1 MPTNI
6 AILDFI
12 REIKKDN
19 FKGTNFI
26 EYNDGGGEI
35 YISFQVLLRF
45 LDEYV
50 NLNYTEIKPII
61 NIDWKND
68 KPFFAFSTTVSCNLL
83 KCYLYNDYLGTTDGA
98 ITDKDVAKF
107 HSFTYFNEEN
117 SSNIIN
123 LQKNY
128 KTDSGI
134 PQSDTEKAI
143 FPTIGNINYIYLNA
157 GYIAEMLVKD
167 SDNAEN
173 KLSVQKFLQNI
184 CDDVNKSLGSINDFQ
199 VIIDDDENYVTI
211 VDFNQKRI
219 KGLADV
225 SNNPLTTIKA
235 QGLGSFVTSINAQSS
250 ITPEIATMISVGA
263 QKDGNVLGEEATS
276 LSRLSAGLTDRLYPV
291 KFIANT
297 LKNSDEAIIKD
308 RFQDTVKAYKEII
321 YNQLEVQ
328 EPKEYGGRISYK
340 SDNRTNIENIPVELY
355 KACLGK
361 FTTTNQTS
369 TTFIPIKLDF
379 SLSGISGIKVFQKFN
394 LSNDVLPYIYNNNFS
409 FIVTGVS
416 HEVNNN
422 NIWSTKISSLITIK
436 DDDVDKVNATSISIG
451 DISQPVSTS
460 TSGTGNS
467 AYVNP
472 SPDLIAIAI
481 NAGYAK
487 DTTEHVL
494 SVAIG
499 TQEGWSKAAN
509 GGIGTKSYRNNNP
522 GNLDYQ
528 DSFKSIDKN
537 VALENNP
544 FDNDRFAQFTT
555 AEQGIQSLVEYKI
568 KRWAK
573 GDMPITVGNQTQI
586 PTNEKYI
593 KGSKPSIAQFIY
605 TYAPPSDNN
614 NTENYIK
621 TILTSL
627 KSKFPNVT
635 RSTLVNDL
643 LSTST
648 SSPITITT
656 STKSP
661 AIGELSLG
669 TPPNTTK
676 TEGKF
681 LWQK

>member
-1 MPTNI
+1 MGVYKT
-6 AILDFI
+6 FI
-12 REIKKDN
+12 DEIKSVN
-19 FKGTNFI
+19 VRGTNFI

-45 LDEYV
+45 LDENI
-50 NLNYTEIKPII
+50 NLLSNFGPVVK
-61 NIDWKND
+61 IDWEND

-98 ITDKDVAKF
+98 ITDEGVANF
-107 HSFTYFNEEN
+107 RSFTYFNEEN

-134 PQSDTEKAI
+134 PVEGVEKAI

-167 SDNAEN
+167 SNNAEN
-173 KLSVQKFLQNI
+173 KLSIQKFLQNI
-184 CDDVNKSLGSINDFQ
+184 CNDINKALGSINDFQ

-219 KGLADV
+219 KGLADI
-225 SNNPLTTIKA
+225 SNNVLTTVKA

-276 LSRLSAGLTDRLYPV
+276 LSRLSAGLIDRLYPE
-291 KFIANT
+291 KFIANSST
-297 LKNSDEAIIKD
+297 TTGSLSSNIKD

-321 YNQLEVQ
+321 SNQLEIQ
-328 EPKEYGGRISYK
+328 ENKGYGGRISYK

-436 DDDVDKVNATSISIG
+436 DDDVDKVNATFIPIG
-451 DISQPVSTS
+451 DISQPGSTS

-467 AYVNP
+467 AYVTP

-586 PTNEKYI
+586 PINEKYT

-627 KSKFPNVT
+627 KSKFPNIT

-656 STKSP
+656 STKTPS
-661 AIGELSLG
+661 IGELSLG